1 MRRNAYPSIDRRFV
15 LDAAASTLSFEVM
28 FLFFFLLFK
37 LGEVSWEF
45 FFFFR
50 SWEEKFIFTFRIFIL
65 RFSRFVFL
73 FFFIGR
79 IIRTR
84 GGLINVYYD
93 KGRAII

>member
-45 FFFFR
+45 FFFFDLGKR
-50 SWEEKFIFTFRIFIL
+50 NL
-65 RFSRFVFL
+65 FSLFEYL
-73 FFFIGR
+73 FFDSLVSSSFFSLLEELLE
-79 IIRTR
+79 R
-84 GGLINVYYD
+84 GVD
-93 KGRAII
+93 

>member
-45 FFFFR
+45 FFFDLGKR
-50 SWEEKFIFTFRIFIL
+50 NL
-65 RFSRFVFL
+65 FSLFEYL
-73 FFFIGR
+73 FFDSLVSSSFFSLLGE
-79 IIRTR
+79 
-84 GGLINVYYD
+84 LLE
-93 KGRAII
+93 RAVD

>member
-45 FFFFR
+45 FFFFYLGKR
-50 SWEEKFIFTFRIFIL
+50 NL
-65 RFSRFVFL
+65 FSLFEYL
-73 FFFIGR
+73 FFDSLVSSSFFSLLGE
-79 IIRTR
+79 
-84 GGLINVYYD
+84 LLE
-93 KGRAII
+93 RAVD

>member
-45 FFFFR
+45 FFFR
-50 SWEEKFIFTFRIFIL
+50 SWEEKFIFEY
-65 RFSRFVFL
+65 L
-73 FFFIGR
+73 FFDSLLVSSSFFSLLGELLE
-79 IIRTR
+79 R
-84 GGLINVYYD
+84 GVD
-93 KGRAII
+93 